1 MRKFLLCFFIA
12 APVFGQAL
20 NPAVNSDNIEENI
33 CVPGWTKTVRPPVS
47 YTNDLKRKLLKKQG
61 LDWSHAS
68 EYELDHVVPLALGG
82 HPTDPKNLRLQPW
95 DGPDGAHAKDVIEAR
110 MHRLVCSGLVTLKE
124 ARHCMAVRWQDCL
137 EK

>member
-1 MRKFLLCFFIA
+1 MRKILCVLLVVA
-12 APVFGQAL
+12 APAFGQAL

-47 YTNDLKRKLLKKQG
+47 YTNKIKKQLLQKEG
-61 LDWSHAS
+61 LTDAS
-68 EYELDHVVPLALGG
+68 AYELDHVVPLALGG
-82 HPTDPKNLRLQPW
+82 HPSSPKNLRLQPW
-95 DGPDGAHAKDVIEAR
+95 DGPDGAHAKDVMEAR

-124 ARHCMAVRWQDCL
+124 ARHCMATRWQDCL